1 MRGISINDI
10 VVTQDG
16 KYKGKI
22 VDIQTRYSIE
32 GNPEGIDVTIMESN
46 GMELVFDIRDI
57 VIV

>member
-16 KYKGKI
+16 KHTGKI
-22 VDIQTRYSIE
+22 VDIQTRYSTE
-32 GNPEGIDVTIMESN
+32 GNPEGIDVTIKKSN
-46 GMELVFDIRDI
+46 GMELVFDIEDI